1 MKRFRTHL
9 SVTALAL
16 ALGLAG
22 CSVAGS
28 TPTGVSAVTA
38 SGSTTSAGTTGSAAA
53 TGTAQAVSLDALA
66 EDTHYDADDL
76 SWDAAA
82 EVAVTLADGASA
94 AAGGT
99 SSDAVKVDGDTVTIA
114 AAGTYRL
121 SGSLSDGQ
129 VVVAAG
135 EEDVVRIILDGA
147 GVTSSTGSPFVVQSA
162 NEAIVYLEDGSSN
175 SLGDA
180 STYADQGTD
189 APNAALYSMA
199 DLTVAGTGSLT
210 VNGNFNDG
218 ISSKDGL
225 VLAAGTVTVDAADD
239 GIVGKDY
246 AVLLDGAYQVTASD
260 DGFKS
265 DNGEDEGRG
274 WVLINGGTLSVSAGD
289 DGIKAFN
296 TLTIA
301 AGTTTVEE
309 SEEGLEAQHIIMSGG
324 TATVTAND
332 DGVNAS
338 GGSTSSGTTAED
350 GMGGVGGGMGAG
362 EMAVGDYTVDISG
375 GLLTINSEGD
385 GLDSNGNASISGGT
399 VVVNGPTNNGNGA
412 LDVNGEL
419 AVTGGTVA
427 AAGSAGMVVTP
438 GASSTQSG
446 VQVTLGS
453 SVPAGTVVQIADSSG
468 NVVAA
473 FVTTKATA
481 SLVFSSAAISDG
493 ERYTVYTGGTATVS
507 AGIGEGSLDGAT
519 EQGTVTA
526 GEYTAAQGPGG
537 GGGPRW

>member
-1 MKRFRTHL
+1 MKNLRTYL
-9 SVTALAL
+9 SVAALAT
-16 ALGLAG
+16 ALGLTG
-22 CSVAGS
+22 CSVAGT
-28 TPTGVSAVTA
+28 TPTGVSAISSTSSA
-38 SGSTTSAGTTGSAAA
+38 ATSGTTSSTT
-53 TGTAQAVSLDALA
+53 QAVSLDTLA

-76 SWDAAA
+76 TWDAAS
-82 EVAVTLADGASA
+82 EVAVTLADGTSKT
-94 AAGGT
+94 GGS
-99 SSDAVKVDGDTVTIA
+99 SSDAVTVDGDTVTIT

-121 SGSLSDGQ
+121 SGSLSNGQ

-135 EEDVVRIILDGA
+135 EKDVVRIILDGA
-147 GVTSSTGSPFVVQSA
+147 NVTSSTGSPFVVQSA
-162 NEAIVYLEDGSSN
+162 NEAIVYLQDGTTN
-175 SLGDA
+175 TLTDA
-180 STYADQGTD
+180 ATYADQGTD

-199 DLTVAGTGSLT
+199 DLTIAGSGSLT
-210 VNGNFNDG
+210 VDGKYNDG

-246 AVLLDGAYQVTASD
+246 AVLLDGAYQVTAAG

-265 DNGEDEGRG
+265 DNDEEEGRG
-274 WVLINGGTLSVSAGD
+274 WLLINGGTINVSAGD
-289 DGIKAFN
+289 DGIKAYN

-301 AGTTTVEE
+301 AGTSTVEE
-309 SEEGLEAQHIIMSGG
+309 SEEGLEAQHIVVSGG
-324 TATVTAND
+324 IATVTSND

-338 GGSTSSGTTAED
+338 GGSSTAGTSAQG
-350 GMGGVGGGMGAG
+350 GGGMGG
-362 EMAVGDYTVDISG
+362 GGMEVGDYTVAVTG
-375 GLLTINSEGD
+375 GLLTINAQGD

-399 VVVNGPTNNGNGA
+399 VVVNGPTNSGNGA

-419 AVTGGTVA
+419 DVTGGTVA

-438 GASSTQSG
+438 GESSTQSG

-453 SVPAGTVVQIADSSG
+453 SVPAGTVIQLADSTG

-473 FVTTKATA
+473 FVTAKATA
-481 SLVFSSAAISDG
+481 SLVFSSAAITDG
-493 ERYTVYTGGTATVS
+493 EQYTVYTGGTATVS
-507 AGIGEGSLDGAT
+507 AGLGEGSLDGAK

-526 GEYTAAQGPGG
+526 GEYAAAQGPGVG

>member
-1 MKRFRTHL
+1 MKRFRSHL

-16 ALGLAG
+16 AFGLAG

-28 TPTGVSAVTA
+28 TPTGVSAISGTSSSTSSATA
-38 SGSTTSAGTTGSAAA
+38 PSTSA
-53 TGTAQAVSLDALA
+53 TGTAQAVSLDTVA
-66 EDTHYDADDL
+66 EGTHYDADDL
-76 SWDAAA
+76 TWDAGS

-94 AAGGT
+94 VGPG
-99 SSDAVKVDGDTVTIA
+99 SPDAVTVDGDTVTIT

-135 EEDVVRIILDGA
+135 EEDVVRIILDDA
-147 GVTSSTGSPFVVQSA
+147 DVTSSTGSPFVVQSA
-162 NEAIVYLEDGSSN
+162 NEAIVYLEDGTSN
-175 SLGDA
+175 SLSDA
-180 STYADQGTD
+180 SAYADQGTD

-199 DLTVAGTGSLT
+199 DLTIAGSGSLS
-210 VNGNFNDG
+210 VDGNFNDG

-225 VLAAGTVTVDAADD
+225 VLAAGTVTVDATDD

-246 AVLLDGAYQVTASD
+246 AVLLDGAYQVTAGD

-265 DNGEDEGRG
+265 DNEEDEGRG
-274 WVLINGGTLSVSAGD
+274 WVLINGGTLNVNAGD

-301 AGTTTVEE
+301 AGSAVVEQ
-309 SEEGLEAQHIIMSGG
+309 SEEGLEAQHVIMTGG
-324 TATVTAND
+324 TANVTAND

-338 GGSTSSGTTAED
+338 GGSTSSG
-350 GMGGVGGGMGAG
+350 GMGGGD
-362 EMAVGDYTVDISG
+362 MAVGDYTVEVSG

-399 VVVNGPTNNGNGA
+399 VVVNGPTNSGNGA

-438 GASSTQSG
+438 GESSTQSG

-453 SVPAGTVVQIADSSG
+453 SIAAGTVVQIADPSG
-468 NVVAA
+468 TVVAA
-473 FVTTKATA
+473 FVTSKATA
-481 SLVFSSAAISDG
+481 SLVFSSAAITDG
-493 ERYTVYTGGTATVS
+493 GEYTVYTGGTATVS
-507 AGIGEGSLDGAT
+507 AGLGEGSLDGAT

>member
-1 MKRFRTHL
+1 MNRFRTAL

-16 ALGLAG
+16 TVGLAG
-22 CSVAGS
+22 CASA
-28 TPTGVSAVTA
+28 PTTTGTSIT
-38 SGSTTSAGTTGSAAA
+38 GTTSAGNSSASTAS
-53 TGTAQAVSLDALA
+53 GTAQTAVSLDTLA
-66 EDTHYDADDL
+66 ADTHYDADDL
-76 SWDAAA
+76 TWDAAS
-82 EVAVTLADGASA
+82 EVAVTLADGASSVA
-94 AAGGT
+94 SGS
-99 SSDAVKVDGDTVTIA
+99 SSDAVKVDGDTVTIG

-147 GVTSSTGSPFVVQSA
+147 EISSSTGSPFVVQSA
-162 NEAIVYLEDGSSN
+162 NEAIVYLEDGTSN

-180 STYADQGTD
+180 TTYADTAED
-189 APNAALYSMA
+189 APNAALYSQA
-199 DLTVAGTGSLT
+199 DLTLAGSGSLS
-210 VNGNFNDG
+210 VEGNFNDG

-225 VLAAGTVTVDAADD
+225 VLAAGNVTVDATDD

-246 AVLLDGAYQVTASD
+246 AVLLDGAYQVTAGD

-265 DNGEDEGRG
+265 DNEEDEGRG
-274 WVLINGGTLSVSAGD
+274 WVLINGGTLNVSAVD

-301 AGTTTVEE
+301 AGVTTVEE
-309 SEEGLEAQHIIMSGG
+309 SEEGLEAQHIVMSGG
-324 TATVTAND
+324 TANVTAND

-338 GGSTSSGTTAED
+338 GGSTTSTSGAAG
-350 GMGGVGGGMGAG
+350 GMGGGG
-362 EMAVGDYTVDISG
+362 EMALGDYTVEVTG
-375 GLLTINSEGD
+375 GSLTINSQGD

-399 VVVNGPTNNGNGA
+399 VVVNGPTNSGNGA

-419 AVTGGTVA
+419 TVTGGTVA
-427 AAGSAGMVVTP
+427 AAGSVGMVVTP

-453 SVPAGTVVQIADSSG
+453 SVPAGTVVQIADPSG
-468 NVVAA
+468 TVVAA
-473 FVTTKATA
+473 FATAKTTA
-481 SLVFSSAAISDG
+481 SLVFSSAAITEG
-493 ERYTVYTGGTATVS
+493 EEYTVYTGGTATVS
-507 AGIGEGSLDGAT
+507 AGLGEGSLDGAD
-519 EQGTVTA
+519 QAATVTA

-537 GGGPRW
+537 GFGGFGGRP

>member
-1 MKRFRTHL
+1 
-9 SVTALAL
+9 VT
-16 ALGLAG
+16 
-22 CSVAGS
+22 
-28 TPTGVSAVTA
+28 
-38 SGSTTSAGTTGSAAA
+38 
-53 TGTAQAVSLDALA
+53 
-66 EDTHYDADDL
+66 
-76 SWDAAA
+76 
-82 EVAVTLADGASA
+82 
-94 AAGGT
+94 
-99 SSDAVKVDGDTVTIA
+99 VDGDTVTISA
-114 AAGTYRL
+114 GGTYRL
-121 SGSLSDGQ
+121 SGSLADGQ
-129 VVVAAG
+129 IVVAAA
-135 EEDVVRIILDGA
+135 EEDTVRIILDSA
-147 GVTSSTGSPFVVQSA
+147 SVTSSTGSPFVVQSA
-162 NEAIVYLEDGSSN
+162 DEAIVHLADGTSS
-175 SLGDA
+175 SLTDA
-180 STYADQGTD
+180 ATYADQGTD

-199 DLTVAGTGSLT
+199 DLTIAGTGTLT
-210 VNGNFNDG
+210 VDGNYNDG

-246 AVLLDGAYQVTASD
+246 AVLLDGAYQVSAAG

-265 DNGEDEGRG
+265 DNEEDEGLG

-289 DGIKAFN
+289 DGIKAYN

-301 AGTTTVEE
+301 AGNTTVEE
-309 SEEGLEAQHIIMSGG
+309 SEEGLEAQHIVMAGG
-324 TATVTAND
+324 TASVTAND

-338 GGSTSSGTTAED
+338 GGSTTTAS
-350 GMGGVGGGMGAG
+350 GRGAGGGMGG
-362 EMAVGDYTVDISG
+362 GSMEVGDYTVEVTG
-375 GLLTINSEGD
+375 GLLTINSQGD

-438 GASSTQSG
+438 GESSTQSG

-453 SVPAGTVVQIADSSG
+453 SVPAGTVIQVADPSG
-468 NVVAA
+468 TVVAA

-481 SLVFSSAAISDG
+481 SLVFSSAAITAG
-493 ERYTVYTGGTATVS
+493 EEYTVYTGGTATVS

-526 GEYTAAQGPGG
+526 GEYTAEQGPGG

>member
-1 MKRFRTHL
+1 MKSLRTYL
-9 SVTALAL
+9 SVATLAA

-22 CSVAGS
+22 CSVAGT
-28 TPTGVSAVTA
+28 TPTGVSAISSTPSAAGSGTA
-38 SGSTTSAGTTGSAAA
+38 SSITH
-53 TGTAQAVSLDALA
+53 AVSLDTLA

-76 SWDAAA
+76 TWDAAS
-82 EVAVTLADGASA
+82 EVAVTLADGASKV
-94 AAGGT
+94 AGGS
-99 SSDAVKVDGDTVTIA
+99 SSDAVKVDGDTVTIT

-135 EEDVVRIILDGA
+135 EEDVVRIILDGTA
-147 GVTSSTGSPFVVQSA
+147 IASSTGSPFVVQSA

-175 SLGDA
+175 KLTDSA
-180 STYADQGTD
+180 NYADQGTD

-199 DLTVAGTGSLT
+199 DLTIAGSGSLT
-210 VNGNFNDG
+210 VDGNYNDG

-246 AVLLDGAYQVTASD
+246 AVLLDGAYQVTAAG

-265 DNGEDEGRG
+265 DNDEDEGRG
-274 WVLINGGTLSVSAGD
+274 WLLINGGSINVSAGD
-289 DGIKAFN
+289 DGIKAYN

-301 AGTTTVEE
+301 AGTATVAE
-309 SEEGLEAQHIIMSGG
+309 SEEGLEAQHIVVSGG
-324 TATVTAND
+324 TATVTSND

-338 GGSTSSGTTAED
+338 GGSTTSSTSAQ
-350 GMGGVGGGMGAG
+350 GMGGGMGGG
-362 EMAVGDYTVDISG
+362 ETVGDYTVEVTG
-375 GLLTINSEGD
+375 GLLTINSKGD

-399 VVVNGPTNNGNGA
+399 VVVNGPTDSGNGA

-438 GASSTQSG
+438 GTSSTQSG
-446 VQVTLGS
+446 VQVALGS
-453 SVPAGTVVQIADSSG
+453 SVPAGTVIQLADSSG

-481 SLVFSSAAISDG
+481 SLVFSSAAITDG
-493 ERYTVYTGGTATVS
+493 ADYTVYTGGTATVS
-507 AGIGEGSLDGAT
+507 AGLGEGSLDGAT

-537 GGGPRW
+537 GGGGPRW

>member
-76 SWDAAA
+76 TWDAAA

-99 SSDAVKVDGDTVTIA
+99 SSDAVKVDGDTVTIT

-135 EEDVVRIILDGA
+135 EEDVVRIILGGA
-147 GVTSSTGSPFVVQSA
+147 AITSSTGSPFVVQGA

-210 VNGNFNDG
+210 VDGNFNDG

-246 AVLLDGAYQVTASD
+246 AVLLDGAYQVTAGD

-274 WVLINGGTLSVSAGD
+274 WVLINGGTLNVSAGD

-301 AGTTTVEE
+301 AGTATVEE
-309 SEEGLEAQHIIMSGG
+309 SEEGLEAQHIIVSGG

-338 GGSTSSGTTAED
+338 GGSTSSG
-350 GMGGVGGGMGAG
+350 GMGG

-446 VQVTLGS
+446 VQVTLES
-453 SVPAGTVVQIADSSG
+453 SVPAGTVVQIADSYG

-481 SLVFSSAAISDG
+481 SLVFSSAAINDG
-493 ERYTVYTGGTATVS
+493 EEYAVYTGGTATVS

-519 EQGTVTA
+519 EQDTA
-526 GEYTAAQGPGG
+526 TGGEYTAAQGPGG
-537 GGGPRW
+537 GGGGPRW

>member
-82 EVAVTLADGASA
+82 EVAVILADGASA

-99 SSDAVKVDGDTVTIA
+99 SSDAVKVDGDTVTIT

-147 GVTSSTGSPFVVQSA
+147 AITSSTGSPFVVQSA

-301 AGTTTVEE
+301 AGTATVEE

-338 GGSTSSGTTAED
+338 GGSTSSGTTAEG
-350 GMGGVGGGMGAG
+350 GMGGMGAG

-419 AVTGGTVA
+419 AVMGGTVA

-526 GEYTAAQGPGG
+526 GEYTPAQGPGV

>member
-1 MKRFRTHL
+1 MKTLRSYL
-9 SVTALAL
+9 SVAALTL
-16 ALGLAG
+16 AVGLAG

-28 TPTGVSAVTA
+28 TSTGVSAV
-38 SGSTTSAGTTGSAAA
+38 SGTGTSSTT
-53 TGTAQAVSLDALA
+53 TGTAQAVSLDTLA
-66 EDTHYDADDL
+66 ADTHYDADDL
-76 SWDAAA
+76 TWDAAT
-82 EVAVTLADGASA
+82 EVAVTLADGASSV
-94 AAGGT
+94 T
-99 SSDAVKVDGDTVTIA
+99 SGSPDAVTVDSDTVTIS

-121 SGSLSDGQ
+121 SGSLTDGQ
-129 VVVAAG
+129 IVVAAA
-135 EEDVVRIILDGA
+135 EEDTVRIILDGA
-147 GVTSSTGSPFVVQSA
+147 SVSSSTGSPFVVQSA
-162 NEAIVYLEDGSSN
+162 DEAIVYLADGTSS
-175 SLGDA
+175 SLTDA
-180 STYADQGTD
+180 ATYADQGTD

-199 DLTVAGTGSLT
+199 DLTIAGTGTLT
-210 VNGNFNDG
+210 VDGNYNDG

-225 VLAAGTVTVDAADD
+225 VLAAGTATVDAADD

-246 AVLLDGAYQVTASD
+246 AVLLDGAYQVSAAG

-265 DNGEDEGRG
+265 DNEEDDGRG

-289 DGIKAFN
+289 DGIKAYN

-301 AGTTTVEE
+301 AGNTTVEE
-309 SEEGLEAQHIIMSGG
+309 SEEGLEAQHIVMAGG
-324 TATVTAND
+324 TASVTAND

-338 GGSTSSGTTAED
+338 GGSTTTAS
-350 GMGGVGGGMGAG
+350 GQGAGGGMGG
-362 EMAVGDYTVDISG
+362 GSMEVGDYTVEVTG
-375 GLLTINSEGD
+375 GLLTINSQGD

-438 GASSTQSG
+438 GESSTQSG
-446 VQVTLGS
+446 VQVRLS
-453 SVPAGTVVQIADSSG
+453 STVQAGTVIQVADPSG
-468 NVVAA
+468 TVVAA

-481 SLVFSSAAISDG
+481 SLVFSSAAITAG
-493 ERYTVYTGGTATVS
+493 EEYTVYTGGTATVS
-507 AGIGEGSLDGAT
+507 AGIGDGSLDGAT

-526 GEYTAAQGPGG
+526 GEYTAEQGPGG

>member
-38 SGSTTSAGTTGSAAA
+38 SGSTTSAGTASSAAA

-76 SWDAAA
+76 IWDAAA

-99 SSDAVKVDGDTVTIA
+99 SSDAVMVDGGTVTIT

-147 GVTSSTGSPFVVQSA
+147 AVTSSTGSPFVVQSA

-189 APNAALYSMA
+189 APSAALYSMA

-218 ISSKDGL
+218 ISSRDGL
-225 VLAAGTVTVDAADD
+225 VLAAGAVTVDAVDD

-246 AVLLDGAYQVTASD
+246 AVLLDGAYQVTAGD

-274 WVLINGGTLSVSAGD
+274 WVLINGGTLNVNAGD

-301 AGTTTVEE
+301 AGTATVEE

-338 GGSTSSGTTAED
+338 GGSTSSTTTAEG
-350 GMGGVGGGMGAG
+350 GMGGGMGGG

-446 VQVTLGS
+446 VQVTLGA

-481 SLVFSSAAISDG
+481 SLVFSSAGISDG
-493 ERYTVYTGGTATVS
+493 EEYTVYTGGTATVS

-519 EQGTVTA
+519 EQGTATA

>member
-1 MKRFRTHL
+1 MKSLRSYL
-9 SVTALAL
+9 SVAALTL
-16 ALGLAG
+16 AVGLAG

-28 TPTGVSAVTA
+28 TSTGVSAVSAT
-38 SGSTTSAGTTGSAAA
+38 GTSSAA
-53 TGTAQAVSLDALA
+53 TGTTQAVSLDTLA
-66 EDTHYDADDL
+66 ADTHYDADDL
-76 SWDAAA
+76 TWDAAA
-82 EVAVTLADGASA
+82 EVAVTLADGASSVA
-94 AAGGT
+94 SG
-99 SSDAVKVDGDTVTIA
+99 SPDAVTVDGDTVTIS

-121 SGSLSDGQ
+121 SGSLADGQ
-129 VVVAAG
+129 IVVAAA
-135 EEDVVRIILDGA
+135 EEDTVRIILDGA
-147 GVTSSTGSPFVVQSA
+147 SVTSFTGSPFVVQSA
-162 NEAIVYLEDGSSN
+162 DEAIVYLADGTSS
-175 SLGDA
+175 SLTDA
-180 STYADQGTD
+180 ATYADQGTD

-199 DLTVAGTGSLT
+199 DLTIAGTGTLT
-210 VNGNFNDG
+210 VDGNYNDG

-225 VLAAGTVTVDAADD
+225 VLADGTVTVDAADD

-246 AVLLDGAYQVTASD
+246 AVLLDGAYQVSVAG

-265 DNGEDEGRG
+265 DNEEDEGRG
-274 WVLINGGTLSVSAGD
+274 WVLVNGGTLSVSAGD
-289 DGIKAFN
+289 DGIKAYN

-301 AGTTTVEE
+301 AGNTTVEE
-309 SEEGLEAQHIIMSGG
+309 SEEGLEAQHIVMAGG
-324 TATVTAND
+324 TASVTAND

-338 GGSTSSGTTAED
+338 GGSTTTAS
-350 GMGGVGGGMGAG
+350 GQGAGGGM
-362 EMAVGDYTVDISG
+362 EVGDYTVEVTG
-375 GLLTINSEGD
+375 GLLTINSQGD

-438 GASSTQSG
+438 GESSTQSG

-453 SVPAGTVVQIADSSG
+453 SVPAGTVIQVADPSG
-468 NVVAA
+468 TVVAA

-481 SLVFSSAAISDG
+481 SLVFSSAAITTG
-493 ERYTVYTGGTATVS
+493 EEYTVYTGGTATVS

-519 EQGTVTA
+519 EQGTVMA
-526 GEYTAAQGPGG
+526 GEYTAEQGPGG